1 MPFVVTLTMNPAVD
15 LSASTARVEPI
26 HKLRC
31 RSSRR
36 DPGGGGVNVAR
47 VIHRFGLPTLAVYP
61 AGGLVGQLL
70 NHLMAGELVRT
81 HPIAITD
88 ETREDFTVLDEGS
101 GEQYRF
107 VLPGPRLRGPEWM
120 ECLSAVANLG
130 ERPDIVCASGSL
142 PPGVPDDFYAR
153 LAEVAANH
161 GARFVLDTSGV
172 PLREA
177 LATKVDL
184 IKPNLREL
192 REISGE
198 ALDSDRALIA
208 TCRGLIEHRRV
219 AAVAVTLGADG
230 AMLVTGNGAWRAA
243 ALPVHPVSSVGA
255 GDSFLGAMVW
265 AMATG
270 RSDLEAF
277 RFGIAGGAAAVR
289 ASGTELCHPKDVHRL
304 VSDVE
309 IRDAELPGLT
319 R

>member
-15 LSASTARVEPI
+15 LSASTARVEPT

-47 VIHRFGLPTLAVYP
+47 VIQRFGVPTLAVYP
-61 AGGLVGQLL
+61 AGGHVGQLL
-70 NHLMAGELVRT
+70 NQLMADELVRA
-81 HPIAITD
+81 HPIAIAE
-88 ETREDFTVLDEGS
+88 ETRTDFTVFDEGS

-120 ECLSAVANLG
+120 ECLAALANLNS
-130 ERPDIVCASGSL
+130 RPDIICASGSL

-153 LAEVAANH
+153 LAEVAGNH
-161 GARFVLDTSGV
+161 GARFVLDTSGA
-172 PLREA
+172 PLRAA
-177 LATKVDL
+177 LETRVDL

-198 ALDSDRALIA
+198 ALDSDHALLA

-219 AAVAVTLGADG
+219 AAVAVTLGAEG
-230 AMLVTGNGAWRAA
+230 ALLVTGEGAWRAA

-277 RFGIAGGAAAVR
+277 RFGVAGGAAAVR
-289 ASGTELCHPKDVHRL
+289 ASGTELCHPKDVHHL

-309 IRDAELPGLT
+309 IVEEALP
-319 R
+319 RPAA